1 MVGELCKLVTW
12 FVSDVLGSVV
22 VVGFGVA
29 IILAH
34 HVRIKHALHLIQL
47 GELCRSLR
55 LDLLSHEDLFLNLVC
70 TLVDCILNLL
80 KGEWKIL

>member
-1 MVGELCKLVTW
+1 MTW
-12 FVSDVLGSVV
+12 FGSDVLRTVV

-34 HVRIKHALHLIQL
+34 YVRIKHALHLIQL

-55 LDLLSHEDLFLNLVC
+55 LDLLSHEDLLLNLVC

-80 KGEWKIL
+80 KGKRKIL